1 MGNAKNKG
9 ILFALGAYG
18 IWGLFPIYWKMIH
31 NVSSLEILANRIFW
45 SFILTAIMVAVL
57 KKGQEV
63 KTIISDRKQLLMAVM
78 AAIFVSVN
86 WGIYIFAVNAG
97 RIVDASLGY
106 YINPLLSC
114 LLGVVLFKEKLTK
127 SQTIA
132 FAIAAVGVLIKTVEY
147 GQIPWISLLLAG
159 SFGIYGV
166 IKKQVAATAITG
178 LFLETGT
185 ISLLALGYMLFG
197 EFAGP
202 GTYQNSE
209 MMTIVLLVGAGV
221 VTSIPL
227 LLFARGAKLLPLTIM
242 GLTQYITPTLQLLIG
257 IIMFS
262 EPFGSVDLISFCF
275 IWGALVIYTLSQFVK
290 PNRKMAVDATN

>member
-1 MGNAKNKG
+1 MENTKNKG

-18 IWGLFPIYWKMIH
+18 IWGLFPIYWKMIN
-31 NVSSLEILANRIFW
+31 NVSALEILANRIFW
-45 SFILTAIMVAVL
+45 SFVLTAILVIVL

-63 KTIISDRKQLLMAVM
+63 KTIVKDKKQLLMAVM

-106 YINPLLSC
+106 YINPLLSVM
-114 LLGVVLFKEKLTK
+114 LGMLLFKEKLSTPQK
-127 SQTIA
+127 ISLV
-132 FAIAAVGVLIKTVEY
+132 IAAVGVAIKTIEY

-166 IKKQVAATAITG
+166 IKKQVNTTAITG

-185 ISLLALGYMLFG
+185 ISALALAYMLFG

-202 GTYQNSE
+202 GTYQNSDSL
-209 MMTIVLLVGAGV
+209 TVILLVGAGV

-227 LLFARGAKLLPLTIM
+227 LLFARGAKMLPLTIM
-242 GLTQYITPTLQLLIG
+242 GLTQYVTPTMQLLIG
-257 IIMFS
+257 VVMYG
-262 EPFGSVDLISFCF
+262 EPFGSADLISFCF
-275 IWGALVIYTLSQFVK
+275 IWGALVIYTLSQFVGPK
-290 PNRKMAVDATN
+290 RKVAVDPAN